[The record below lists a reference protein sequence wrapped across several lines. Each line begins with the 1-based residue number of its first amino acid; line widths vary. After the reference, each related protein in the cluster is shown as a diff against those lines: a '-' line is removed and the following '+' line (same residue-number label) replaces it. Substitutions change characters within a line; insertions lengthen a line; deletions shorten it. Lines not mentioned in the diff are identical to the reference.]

1 MHNHFFSIFYIFP
14 FAFNFLIMTFFI
26 DVWLAAILEIVINDA
41 EVRDDFG
48 LRRSFQLLLSKRWL
62 RFRGFNRGVIS
73 FRSYIHVHIITV
85 SLSCSNE
92 YDFSWDQVCSNK
104 QSNVWVCV
112 YNSQEFSQWLRR
124 IQTHIHTSTLIWTQL
139 LKWMWNGR
147 QPISFLQCME
157 DRFCHQINIK
167 KGIVTFYLTILTF
180 LYLTYDD
187 KFIYLAILTPPPP
200 PPPPPI
206 TVVYIRNCKK

>member
-1 MHNHFFSIFYIFP
+1 MSWTNRNITRQSQKTISFRDPLMHNHFFSIFYIFP

-112 YNSQEFSQWLRR
+112 YNSWEFSQCYVGYR
-124 IQTHIHTSTLIWTQL
+124 HTYTL
-139 LKWMWNGR
+139 
-147 QPISFLQCME
+147 
-157 DRFCHQINIK
+157 
-167 KGIVTFYLTILTF
+167 
-180 LYLTYDD
+180 
-187 KFIYLAILTPPPP
+187 
-200 PPPPPI
+200 
-206 TVVYIRNCKK
+206 

>member
-1 MHNHFFSIFYIFP
+1 MTHKRQFHLGIYWCTTTSSKYYIFP

-73 FRSYIHVHIITV
+73 FMSYIHVQILTI

-112 YNSQEFSQWLRR
+112 YNSWEFSQCYVGYR
-124 IQTHIHTSTLIWTQL
+124 HTDTLPL
-139 LKWMWNGR
+139 
-147 QPISFLQCME
+147 
-157 DRFCHQINIK
+157 
-167 KGIVTFYLTILTF
+167 
-180 LYLTYDD
+180 
-187 KFIYLAILTPPPP
+187 
-200 PPPPPI
+200 
-206 TVVYIRNCKK
+206 